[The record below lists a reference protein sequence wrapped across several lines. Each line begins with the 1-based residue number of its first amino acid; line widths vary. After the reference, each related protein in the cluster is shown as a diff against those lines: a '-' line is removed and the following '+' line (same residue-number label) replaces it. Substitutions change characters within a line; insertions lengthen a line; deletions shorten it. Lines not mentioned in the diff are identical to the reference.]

1 MALAPHASM
10 EDRVWYYGARLLA
23 FAVLGFLI
31 LPILVIV
38 PISFTAGNLLAFPMP
53 GLSLKWYAGLAEGP
67 QWIDAAK
74 NSLLVGTAATA
85 LALVLGTL
93 AAIGLARARF
103 WLKPII
109 VGLLIS
115 PMIVPIVITAVA
127 VYFFFVEIGLVGTY
141 LGLILAHTALASPF
155 VVITVTATL
164 EGFDMTMLRAA
175 ASLGASQVTAFRRV
189 MLPIIFPGVASGG
202 LFAFATSFD
211 EIVVALF
218 LAAPEQ
224 RTLPRQIFSGVRE
237 YVSPAIAAVA
247 TILIFVSVTLLATV
261 ELLRR
266 RAARLR
272 GATQDA

>member
-1 MALAPHASM
+1 MALPSYASL
-10 EDRVWYYGARLLA
+10 EDRVWHYGARLLA

-53 GLSLKWYAGLAEGP
+53 GLSFKWYASLLDGP
-67 QWIDAAK
+67 QWLDAAR
-74 NSLLVGTAATA
+74 NSLVIGVCATVLA
-85 LALVLGTL
+85 LALGTL
-93 AAIGLARARF
+93 AALGLARSRF
-103 WLKPII
+103 RLKPLI

-115 PMIVPIVITAVA
+115 PMIIPIVITAVA

-141 LGLILAHTALASPF
+141 LGLILAHTALATPF

-164 EGFDMTMLRAA
+164 EGFDMNLVRAA
-175 ASLGASQVTAFRRV
+175 ASLGAAPPAAFRRV
-189 MLPIIFPGVASGG
+189 VLPIIFPGVAAGG

-247 TILIFVSVTLLATV
+247 TILILVSVLLLTTV

-272 GATQDA
+272 GAVQV